1 MFDIQT
7 YMYDIYYLVFSEK
20 DAECR
25 KLVLESWFSK
35 NSLNKVFEWGY
46 INSKI
51 KMKTNEIVHRTKN
64 NQGSE
69 SSETFSRSCYNL
81 NLDIPLCV
89 GRCTTRNKLNKGV
102 TWSISL
108 NLWSICIY
116 ASKTKSICEPF
127 FDWIKITDF
136 FIVKLT
142 IFWEWKMTP
151 KNSQFCYKKSV
162 ILIQSK
168 KGSHIDFVFDA

>member
-1 MFDIQT
+1 M
-7 YMYDIYYLVFSEK
+7 
-20 DAECR
+20 
-25 KLVLESWFSK
+25 
-35 NSLNKVFEWGY
+35 SLILWSQMHLDVNHIFENL
-46 INSKI
+46 IL
-51 KMKTNEIVHRTKN
+51 H
-64 NQGSE
+64 
-69 SSETFSRSCYNL
+69 SSTST
-81 NLDIPLCV
+81 LCV
-89 GRCTTRNKLNKGV
+89 WRCTTRKNLNNGV

-151 KNSQFCYKKSV
+151 KNSQFCYKK
-162 ILIQSK
+162 ICNFDPIK
-168 KGSHIDFVFDA
+168 KGLLEWFWFSIFCHPKTFMNMVSHQFSQVRAVCTTAY

>member
-1 MFDIQT
+1 MNTFRWLYLHTIPIFTQDIT
-7 YMYDIYYLVFSEK
+7 DYMIHIYYIPTSPSFPQYWDIYG
-20 DAECR
+20 A
-25 KLVLESWFSK
+25 
-35 NSLNKVFEWGY
+35 
-46 INSKI
+46 
-51 KMKTNEIVHRTKN
+51 
-64 NQGSE
+64 
-69 SSETFSRSCYNL
+69 
-81 NLDIPLCV
+81 LCV

>member
-1 MFDIQT
+1 MRR
-7 YMYDIYYLVFSEK
+7 MNWLVYNICSYVRICMWVITCAICMLF
-20 DAECR
+20 
-25 KLVLESWFSK
+25 FYTMQK
-35 NSLNKVFEWGY
+35 NS
-46 INSKI
+46 
-51 KMKTNEIVHRTKN
+51 
-64 NQGSE
+64 
-69 SSETFSRSCYNL
+69 RSMWWS
-81 NLDIPLCV
+81 LCV
-89 GRCTTRNKLNKGV
+89 GRCTTKNKLNKGV